1 MPIASVPQGKE
12 KCSVAGR
19 SRQCFPLA
27 RGVSTSRTR
36 QWRLLSL
43 DVPPDHTCR
52 TCWIRNP
59 VGYVVKENILFVNE
73 PVACSSLEP
82 APLRPI
88 HLLIGPTLR
97 KQALLESGPMVL
109 AGWRLQRKVR
119 FRQRQSASRIRSRS
133 QCRSLPGKRLQCLGS
148 RSRSCWGQMALRS
161 SQPAR
166 ACRRQHSSS
175 QAGCTQDVSQR
186 LTW

>member
-1 MPIASVPQGKE
+1 M
-12 KCSVAGR
+12 
-19 SRQCFPLA
+19 
-27 RGVSTSRTR
+27 STSRTR
-36 QWRLLSL
+36 PWRPALSRRT
-43 DVPPDHTCR
+43 PNHTCR
-52 TCWIRNP
+52 SCWIRNP
-59 VGYVVKENILFVNE
+59 IGYVVKENILFVNE
-73 PVACSSLEP
+73 TVACSSLEP

-88 HLLIGPTLR
+88 HLLVGPTMR
-97 KQALLESGPMVL
+97 KQALLWSGPMVL
-109 AGWRLQRKVR
+109 AGWRLERKMR
-119 FRQRQSASRIRSRS
+119 FQQRQSASRIRSRS
-133 QCRSLPGKRLQCLGS
+133 QCRSSPGKRLQCLGS